1 MRRER
6 VLFHRL
12 TLHTVSVR
20 VVRYFV
26 GHYPESDVDAWF
38 IRRRKIGCFQ
48 ILDAPLG
55 TKFMKIHRAVP
66 VLLLGFSFSFARAA
80 DYPAPQPGNFVVK
93 DFQFKSGERLSEVK
107 LHYYTLGKPQKDA
120 NGKVRNAVLILHGT
134 GGSGDQFLTPTFGGV
149 LFGPGQLLDAA
160 KFFIILP
167 DNVGHGESS
176 KPSDGAHMRFPHY
189 EYDDMIELQYR
200 LLTQGLGV
208 NHLRLV
214 MGTSMGGMHAWLWA
228 EQHPDFMDAA
238 MPLASQPVEIAGRNR
253 MMRRLVLDA
262 IRTSPDW
269 NNGEYQQ
276 QPHGLNEASGI
287 LLFMSSSPLQL
298 QKQAPTRDKADEF
311 LENFIA
317 TRVKTTDA
325 NNILYW
331 VDASRNYNPEPDL
344 EKIVAPLTAIN
355 SADDQINPPE
365 LGILDKD
372 IHRVKNGKFVLLPIT
387 DETRGHRT
395 HSLPAI
401 WGNHLKELLDRSGN

>member
-1 MRRER
+1 MRTNF
-6 VLFHRL
+6 VLW
-12 TLHTVSVR
+12 VSV
-20 VVRYFV
+20 VAALFSTAANAQCNYSVFGTWKLV
-26 GHYPESDVDAWF
+26 SVTSTNDQGEVNKVA
-38 IRRRKIGCFQ
+38 
-48 ILDAPLG
+48 LG
-55 TKFMKIHRAVP
+55 QNP
-66 VLLLGFSFSFARAA
+66 ARAA

-149 LFGPGQLLDAA
+149 LFGPGQLLDAGRY
-160 KFFIILP
+160 FIILP

-214 MGTSMGGMHAWLWA
+214 MGTSMGGMHTWLWA
-228 EQHPDFMDAA
+228 EQHPDFIDAA
-238 MPLASQPVEIAGRNR
+238 MPLASQPIEIAGRNR
-253 MMRRLVLDA
+253 MMRRLILDA

-276 QPHGLNEASGI
+276 QPHGLNEAVGI
-287 LLFMSSSPLQL
+287 NLFMSSSPLQL

-311 LENFIA
+311 LQNFIA

-325 NNILYW
+325 NNMLYY
-331 VDASRNYNPEPDL
+331 VDASRNYNPEPNL
-344 EKIVAPLTAIN
+344 EEIVAPLTAIN

-365 LGILDKD
+365 LGIIDKD